1 MLINILKNAFEKKE
15 EAEPSANPFPHA
27 KERSVVVVGYG
38 VSRSDPF
45 KSIAATLTEVYAD
58 LGLHCYLMD
67 MLHTSWP
74 NRALEEMF
82 DAGQIRY
89 GMGWGG
95 IGWDAVLMP
104 PGQPSMNAWAT
115 TRTPFFKIIGD
126 HPAYFLD
133 VSTNI
138 GPAFVNIYAY
148 PEHRDFFVRHI
159 NQGFGATAP
168 IQPLDPLEPEELD
181 FKAKE
186 TGPVVF
192 LKNGNDPDALRRAWQ
207 GRMPPH
213 VAKALLEMSE
223 ELLSTLPR
231 EREWRI
237 ESLVVKYFDDFG
249 LYVADKVKFLAFY
262 IAQMDDYLRRVK
274 SQMIAESLL
283 DFPIEVHGECWEHLD
298 FSGKKAKLI
307 PFGNYVRS
315 SQLMKEALCVLDMPP
330 NTRSYPHERFV
341 RCASRHTLCLTSHND
356 LLEKQFAPLGQP
368 LFEFTPDSIREHM
381 SAVLEDPVRHVQIG
395 RAVGEQF
402 ARLYPRNGL
411 VHMMEALADEL
422 RVQEGEHPGL
432 QGFLVWPP
440 KKIS

>member
-15 EAEPSANPFPHA
+15 AAAPSANPFPDA
-27 KERSVVVVGYG
+27 KERSVVVVAYG

-45 KSIAATLTEVYAD
+45 KAMAAALTEVYAG
-58 LGLHCYLMD
+58 LGLHCYVMD
-67 MLHTSWP
+67 MLNTSWP
-74 NRALEEMF
+74 NHALEEMF
-82 DAGQIRY
+82 AADQIRY
-89 GMGWGG
+89 GIGWGG
-95 IGWDAVLMP
+95 IGWDATLMP
-104 PGQPSMNAWAT
+104 PDMPSMNAWAT

-133 VSTNI
+133 ISTNL
-138 GPAFVNIYAY
+138 GSSFVNIYGY

-159 NQGFGATAP
+159 NQGFGAVVPLQP
-168 IQPLDPLEPEELD
+168 IDPLEPGELD

-186 TGPVVF
+186 SGPVVF
-192 LKNGNDPDALRRAWQ
+192 LKNGNDPEGLRRSWRS
-207 GRMPPH
+207 RMPPH

-223 ELLSTLPR
+223 DLLSTLPR

-237 ESLVVKYFDDFG
+237 ESMIVKYFDAIG
-249 LYVADKVKFLAFY
+249 LRIADKVKFLAFY

-298 FSGKKAKLI
+298 FSGRKAKLI
-307 PFGNYVRS
+307 PYGNYVRS
-315 SQLMKEALCVLDMPP
+315 SQLMKDALCVIDMPP
-330 NTRSYPHERFV
+330 NTRSYPHERYV
-341 RCASRHTLCLTSHND
+341 RCASRYTLCLTSHND
-356 LLEKQFAPLGQP
+356 LLEQQFAPFGQP
-368 LFEFTPDSIREHM
+368 MFEYTPDSIRAHM
-381 SAVLEDPVRHVQIG
+381 AAVLENPARHVEIG
-395 RAVGEQF
+395 RAVGHEF

-411 VHMMEALADEL
+411 VHLMEDLADQI
-422 RVQEGEHPGL
+422 RVQEGDHPGL